1 MRDNDKVKFAE
12 LMAGTAEM
20 YGKTASKVLMNMYFN
35 ALQRYSIDQVSEG
48 FNKHILDEKHGS
60 FMPKPADIIRHM
72 QEPKQLQIESK
83 GSLSWCEGTQT
94 LLNVYGPDTKW
105 FMETQNAD

>member
-1 MRDNDKVKFAE
+1 
-12 LMAGTAEM
+12 M

-83 GSLSWCEGTQT
+83 GTLSYCETT
-94 LLNVYGPDTKW
+94 ENLLKNYGPGTVWWEK
-105 FMETQNAD
+105 EHG

>member
-1 MRDNDKVKFAE
+1 MDNNDKARFAE

-35 ALQRYSIDQVSEG
+35 ALQRYSIDQVAEG

-60 FMPKPADIIRHM
+60 FMPKPADIIRHLPEIT
-72 QEPKQLQIESK
+72 QPQLENK
-83 GSLSWCEGTQT
+83 GSLTYCKTTEA
-94 LLNVYGPDTKW
+94 LLNNYGPGTEWWEK
-105 FMETQNAD
+105 QNG